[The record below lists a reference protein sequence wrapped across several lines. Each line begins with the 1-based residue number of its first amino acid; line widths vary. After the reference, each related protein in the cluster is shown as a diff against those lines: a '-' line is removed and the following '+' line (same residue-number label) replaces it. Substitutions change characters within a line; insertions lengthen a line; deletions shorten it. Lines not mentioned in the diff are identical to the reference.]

1 MMTSA
6 RCTLQSTRPRPRA
19 ERREQV
25 GQWLTQRNRDGA
37 LGVGLWEWRH
47 LVLQR
52 LEVARHL
59 HADNI
64 RPGCQKLAELDVG
77 GTEPREGRS
86 ETVGGDAARRP
97 LDQPRDAQRR
107 PCRQRQPRRVDEAE
121 DALAREHETGVTEA
135 VNVG

>member
-1 MMTSA
+1 MHLCDRSG
-6 RCTLQSTRPRPRA
+6 RDRRA

-59 HADNI
+59 HPDNI

-86 ETVGGDAARRP
+86 ETVGGDAARWP
-97 LDQPRDAQRR
+97 LDQPRDAQ
-107 PCRQRQPRRVDEAE
+107 
-121 DALAREHETGVTEA
+121 
-135 VNVG
+135 